1 MKKIF
6 VLLLICIVADAQ
18 EYIGKFSVTG
28 NTTNGVPTISSTTK
42 FILETDKIIIY
53 DGKKVSFPIVNFHA
67 TNKNT
72 RLTFSFNNANCV
84 LDIHRDYTYS
94 LSINSKNKVETFSG
108 EIEAIDNN
116 YYTYENN
123 PTSNESILDQLARE
137 AQGKSSTVA
146 DTFKKDIKTSEQYTQ
161 DELFLMAESKLKPI
175 ENNETNYADRTNH
188 TDYTEEE
195 RKFLDL
201 GYTFPPGTDLA
212 IMRANEQAKSD
223 KYVTYAAFTIIA
235 LGLIVGLIFI
245 IRNKN
250 QSLTKKDSNIKSIN
264 EEVLKNNLIAN
275 NLENAN
281 VTEIDNDTLKQKLG
295 L

>member
-6 VLLLICIVADAQ
+6 VLLLICIVANAQ
-18 EYIGKFSVTG
+18 E
-28 NTTNGVPTISSTTK
+28 
-42 FILETDKIIIY
+42 
-53 DGKKVSFPIVNFHA
+53 
-67 TNKNT
+67 
-72 RLTFSFNNANCV
+72 
-84 LDIHRDYTYS
+84 
-94 LSINSKNKVETFSG
+94 
-108 EIEAIDNN
+108 
-116 YYTYENN
+116 
-123 PTSNESILDQLARE
+123 PTSSSILDQLARE

-146 DTFKKDIKTSEQYTQ
+146 DTFKKDTSKKDIKTSEQYTQ

-175 ENNETNYADRTNH
+175 ENNETNYADRTSH

-201 GYTFPPGTDLA
+201 GYTFPPGTDLG

-223 KYVTYAAFTIIA
+223 RYVTYTAFTIIV
-235 LGLIVGLIFI
+235 LGLIIGLIFI